1 MTEDNV
7 VSIQDD
13 LNLAMTVQQIRDFE
27 KLLLETKGFKST
39 WLYLIV
45 DGMSGR
51 YVCTLEGGN
60 ELRFMGQ
67 NFIKD
72 LQTDGI
78 RLYELEEA
86 AKLCQE
92 LNMAIPDTSE
102 SKVLFAPVS
111 WRRLCIIHLA
121 SLYDVVQKM
130 DAKGKTKRFFASC

>member
-39 WLYLIV
+39 WLYLVV

-51 YVCTLEGGN
+51 YVCTLEDGN
-60 ELRFMGQ
+60 ELRFMGP
-67 NFIKD
+67 NFIQD

-86 AKLCQE
+86 TKLCQE
-92 LNMAIPDTSE
+92 RNMAVQHSPET
-102 SKVLFAPVS
+102 KVLFAPVS

-121 SLYDVVQKM
+121 SLYDVIQKM